1 MNTGTIDCDGP
12 FESRDRRVWVRNY
25 TLFYWSKMV
34 YSIYLENFSRRFVN
48 TLFFLFIL
56 QVTVVQAQ
64 VDEPTD
70 DQKGKTIEEPG
81 ADAEQAP
88 EPAPAPATTP
98 EQPASDS
105 IETPSEASSQ
115 EGVGSSAEAVGSE
128 VAESQSTEADETVV
142 SDEDAIGFG
151 DSDADSLGFGE
162 DDSASEQESV
172 AAGPQGN
179 LSLDSFV
186 RSQLDLWAER
196 FKDNPWARVRQNLDT
211 DLRYKRSFDIDADAL
226 ELRLV
231 AGLHLEYDFA
241 YLHQRESYDE
251 ATLDAYEYQIIGRE
265 TNLSLSYD
273 VAEVTFGR
281 QIVVWGEGIV
291 LSPVDVVNPWD
302 FREHFLVE
310 LVDRRMATLATKLGF
325 YFGDH
330 RLESM
335 VIHESYFGLIP
346 PPMADFSPLRQML
359 LDDPRIEVAL
369 QSRELRYKHVPGRWI
384 NQASQF
390 LQRWSYAGHGFDI
403 SLYAASILERRG
415 VNPQTP
421 ESEFIANEIVDIEL
435 WHPRY
440 TMLAHSG
447 SAPVEDIVFKWELA
461 VDLDRSFNVTDTRVE
476 GFNVDIEKY
485 HQLVTM
491 FGFQYQNIVEDAN
504 LIFEY
509 EQHYVIDSPERDGDS
524 SIEFQFPVEQPQFAA
539 VWQQTFLQERLS
551 LDIRA
556 ILFGIWQYSGWLAK
570 ADLAYELFDNVK
582 AGIGY
587 ATFQPNDEFSWIYG
601 MKSHDRIL
609 ANLRW
614 DFLLE

>member
-1 MNTGTIDCDGP
+1 
-12 FESRDRRVWVRNY
+12 
-25 TLFYWSKMV
+25 
-34 YSIYLENFSRRFVN
+34 
-48 TLFFLFIL
+48 
-56 QVTVVQAQ
+56 
-64 VDEPTD
+64 
-70 DQKGKTIEEPG
+70 
-81 ADAEQAP
+81 
-88 EPAPAPATTP
+88 
-98 EQPASDS
+98 
-105 IETPSEASSQ
+105 
-115 EGVGSSAEAVGSE
+115 
-128 VAESQSTEADETVV
+128 
-142 SDEDAIGFG
+142 
-151 DSDADSLGFGE
+151 
-162 DDSASEQESV
+162 
-172 AAGPQGN
+172 

-196 FKDNPWARVRQNLDT
+196 FKDNPWARVRQNFDT
-211 DLRYKRSFDIDADAL
+211 DLRYKRSFDVDADAL

-265 TNLSLSYD
+265 TALALSYD
-273 VAEVTFGR
+273 VVEVTFGR
-281 QIVVWGEGIV
+281 QIVAWGEGMV

-335 VIHESYFGLIP
+335 VIHESYFGLTP
-346 PPMADFSPLRQML
+346 PPMAELSPLRAML
-359 LDDPRIEVAL
+359 LEDPRIEAAL
-369 QSRELRYKHVPGRWI
+369 QSRELRYKHIPGRWI
-384 NQASQF
+384 NQASQV

-403 SLYAASILERRG
+403 SFYAASILERRG

-421 ESEFIANEIVDIEL
+421 ESEFIANEVVDIEL

-461 VDLDRSFNVTDTRVE
+461 VDLNRSFNVTDTSIE

-485 HQLVTM
+485 HQFVTM

-509 EQHYVIDSPERDGDS
+509 EQHYVMDSPDREEDS

-556 ILFGIWQYSGWLAK
+556 LLFGIWQYTGWLAK
-570 ADLAYELFDNVK
+570 AELAYELFDNVK

-587 ATFQPNDEFSWIYG
+587 ATFQPNDKISWIYG